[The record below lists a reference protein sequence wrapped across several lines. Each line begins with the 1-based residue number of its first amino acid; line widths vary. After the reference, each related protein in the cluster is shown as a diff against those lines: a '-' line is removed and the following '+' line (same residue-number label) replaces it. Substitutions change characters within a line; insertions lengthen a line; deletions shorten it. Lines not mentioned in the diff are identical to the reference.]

1 MLASSLTVASTLSK
15 EIIMIDF
22 ADLYDGK
29 ILLHA
34 DDVVVAASA
43 DVNYLAAVIQR
54 EGGLDPDLMTL
65 SMAFYF
71 PEDYGFDGDPV
82 ALLNEAVDLAKP
94 PTQESAFMAID
105 VNGYR
110 WYWDTEAEMLE
121 AIRSGAVVVSPV
133 ENPPSAVTAYMV
145 IDSEGYRWYYDT
157 KVEMLESIRL
167 GNVTATEYY
176 ELSGTVKLIG
186 VKQ

>member
-1 MLASSLTVASTLSK
+1 
-15 EIIMIDF
+15 MIDF
-22 ADLYDGK
+22 ANLYDGK

-54 EGGLDPDLMTL
+54 EGGIDPGMIL
-65 SMAFYF
+65 SSSFDF
-71 PEDYGFDGDPV
+71 PEDYDFEGDPV
-82 ALLNEAVDLAKP
+82 ALLNEAVALAKS

-105 VNGYR
+105 VNGDR

-121 AIRSGAVVVSPV
+121 AIRSGAVAVSPV
-133 ENPPSAVTAYMV
+133 ENPPNAVTAYMV
-145 IDSEGYRWYYDT
+145 IDEQGYRWYWDT
-157 KVEMLESIRL
+157 EAEMLESIRL

-176 ELSGTVKLIG
+176 ELSGTVKLVG
-186 VKQ
+186 DKQ

>member
-22 ADLYDGK
+22 ANLYDGK

-54 EGGLDPDLMTL
+54 EGGIDSGMIL
-65 SMAFYF
+65 SSSFDF

-82 ALLNEAVDLAKP
+82 ALLNEAVDLA
-94 PTQESAFMAID
+94 EFSA
-105 VNGYR
+105 
-110 WYWDTEAEMLE
+110 
-121 AIRSGAVVVSPV
+121 SP
-133 ENPPSAVTAYMV
+133 NPVTAYMV

-176 ELSGTVKLIG
+176 ELSGTVKLVG
-186 VKQ
+186 DKQ

>member
-1 MLASSLTVASTLSK
+1 
-15 EIIMIDF
+15 MIDF

-34 DDVVVAASA
+34 GDVVVAASA

-82 ALLNEAVDLAKP
+82 ALLKEAVDLAEFSTP
-94 PTQESAFMAID
+94 P
-105 VNGYR
+105 
-110 WYWDTEAEMLE
+110 
-121 AIRSGAVVVSPV
+121 
-133 ENPPSAVTAYMV
+133 NPVTAYMV
-145 IDSEGYRWYYDT
+145 IDEQGYRWYYDT

-167 GNVTATEYY
+167 GNVTATEHY

-186 VKQ
+186 DKQ